1 VTRGAA
7 VIVSRALLAV
17 GITASLAAI
26 TLNERSQDR
35 LEPGRIVVV
44 GDVGAP
50 EMRLVLDDL
59 RARAAQGDPLD
70 GASTSP
76 AVVALTFLT
85 LVWLATGLLIVSRQ
99 PGNVAGWM
107 FCVIGVAWPIAL
119 LAGALAVYGIRV
131 DPGSVPAVGVAAVV
145 NDTANVP
152 IAFLPLLFLLFPD
165 GHAPS
170 RRWRAVEQIF
180 LWSLGIALLTYVLTP
195 GPLNNLVE
203 SGIVYEN
210 PLGIEAL
217 GGLMGAITG
226 VAGLVALVTAVACVL
241 SIRGRYRR
249 AEGEIRQQLR
259 WLYTVGSVAGG
270 LFVLLFVASTALEA
284 IRSGGSEPPI
294 FPILLG
300 ALAITVAAGV
310 PAAYLVA
317 IYRYRLWDLD
327 VVIRKAVVLAIL
339 AGFIS
344 LLYAGVTLLPLA
356 VVGSRG
362 GGDLQGVVFAGT
374 VVLVLLFQPVRQRA
388 RRFADRVVYGERAT
402 PYEVLSEFSGRLGEV
417 YATDDILPRTARVLV
432 EATGASSAVVWLRV
446 GGELRPAATWPAGP
460 LPPALEVRG
469 DGVPGLDSPGAVEVR
484 HQGELLGAL
493 GVTMPPNDPLDH
505 QRDRMIHDLAA
516 QAGLVLR
523 NVRLIEDLRASRQR
537 LVAAQDEERRK
548 IERDLHDGAQQQLV
562 ALTVQLKLAGT
573 MLTRDR
579 ARALEL
585 LDGLQGTAGDA
596 LEDLRQLARGIYPPL
611 LADKGLVAALG
622 SQAQRA
628 AIPTTVETTD
638 VGRYDRAVESAVYF
652 CALEALNNVAKYADA
667 SRAEVSLRQ
676 VDGHLEFRVHD
687 DGAGFD
693 PEATGYG
700 TGLQGMADRLDA
712 VGGVLEVVSATGA
725 GTTVTGR
732 IPARALEVSAS

>member
-1 VTRGAA
+1 MTRRTV
-7 VIVSRALLAV
+7 VIASRALLAL
-17 GITASLAAI
+17 GIAASIAAFA
-26 TLNERSQDR
+26 LNARIQDR
-35 LEPGRIVVV
+35 LEPGRIAVV
-44 GDVGAP
+44 GDVHAP
-50 EMRLVLDDL
+50 EMRQVLDEL
-59 RARAAQGDPLD
+59 RVRVATGEPLT
-70 GASTSP
+70 GGLSAGP
-76 AVVALTFLT
+76 GVALTL
-85 LVWLATGLLIVSRQ
+85 LILIWLATGVLIVSRQ
-99 PGNVAGWM
+99 PGNVAGWI
-107 FCVIGVAWPIAL
+107 FCVIGVAWPVAL
-119 LAGALAVYGIRV
+119 LSGALAVYGIRV
-131 DPGSVPAVGVAAVV
+131 DPGSVPAVGVAAVL

-152 IAFLPLLFLLFPD
+152 IALLPLLFLLCPD

-170 RRWRAVEQIF
+170 RRWRRVEQVF
-180 LWSLGIALLTYVLTP
+180 LASLGIALLGYVLSP

-203 SGIVYEN
+203 SGIVYQN
-210 PLGIEAL
+210 PLGIDAL
-217 GGLMGAITG
+217 GGLMGGITG
-226 VAGLVALVTAVACVL
+226 GAGLVALITAVACVL

-249 AEGEIRQQLR
+249 AEGELRQQLR
-259 WLYTVGSVAGG
+259 WLYTVGSVAGV
-270 LFVLLFVASTALEA
+270 LFVLLFVGSIVLDAV
-284 IRSGGSEPPI
+284 RPDGSEVPI
-294 FPILLG
+294 FPIMLG
-300 ALAITVAAGV
+300 ALAVTVAAGV

-327 VVIRKAVVLAIL
+327 VVIRKAVVLAVL

-356 VVGSRG
+356 VIGSRG
-362 GGDLQGVVFAGT
+362 GGDLQGVVFGGT

-402 PYEVLSEFSGRLGEV
+402 PYEVLSEFSGRLGEA
-417 YATDDILPRTARVLV
+417 YATDDVLPRTARVLV
-432 EATGASSAVVWLRV
+432 DATGASSAVVWLRV
-446 GGELRPAATWPAGP
+446 GGELRPGATWPAGP
-460 LPPALEVRG
+460 MPQALEVRG
-469 DGVPGLDSPGAVEVR
+469 DGVPGLEGHGAVEVR

-493 GVTMPPNDPLDH
+493 SVTMPPNDPLDP
-505 QRDRMIHDLAA
+505 QRDRMIHDLAG

-573 MLTRDR
+573 MLARDP
-579 ARALEL
+579 ARALAL

-611 LADKGLVAALG
+611 LADKGLAAALG

-628 AIPTTVETTD
+628 AIPTTVEATA

-652 CALEALNNVAKYADA
+652 CALDALNNVAKYAGA
-667 SRAEVSLRQ
+667 CRAEVSLRE
-676 VDGHLEFRVHD
+676 VDGQLEFRVHD

-693 PEATGYG
+693 PGATRYG
-700 TGLQGMADRLDA
+700 TGLLGMADRLDA
-712 VGGVLEVVSATGA
+712 VGGVLEVVSAAGA

-732 IPARALEVSAS
+732 IPARAREVAAS